1 MNSKHSFRQIL
12 SRYRHAW
19 VFLYGFIYMPWFMYL
34 EKRSIPAH
42 EYFIINSPLDKYI
55 PFCEFFV
62 IPYLFWFAFMVIGV
76 MYFFFTNRKEF
87 YQVTGFLIIGMT
99 IFLLISTVFPNGL
112 HLRPTVFPRDNIFT
126 DMVKNLV
133 YANDTSTNVLP
144 SIHAFNSLGISIAVA
159 NSDTLKKHGKIQLAT
174 HITTVLILMSTVCL
188 KQHSITD
195 VIAAMVM
202 AGVVYPFVYVIQG
215 KPKKEAKLLHQIV

>member
-1 MNSKHSFRQIL
+1 MKSKNPLKDIL
-12 SRYRHAW
+12 NRYRHAW
-19 VFLYGFIYMPWFMYL
+19 VFLYGFIYMPWFMAL

-87 YQVTGFLIIGMT
+87 YQVTCFLIIGMT
-99 IFLLISTVFPNGL
+99 IFLFISTIFPNGL
-112 HLRPTVFPRDNIFT
+112 LLRPTVFPRDNIFT
-126 DMVKNLV
+126 DMVKNIV

-159 NSDTLKKHGKIQLAT
+159 RSESLRKKRNVQVAT

-195 VIAAMVM
+195 VIAAMLM
-202 AGVVYPFVYVIQG
+202 AGFIYPLVYVAQH
-215 KPKKEAKLLHQIV
+215 KHKKETNVLHQLV

>member
-1 MNSKHSFRQIL
+1 MSRNSWKEIL
-12 SRYRHAW
+12 NRYRHAW
-19 VFLYGFIYMPWFMYL
+19 IFLYGFIYMPWFIYL
-34 EKRSIPAH
+34 EKRTIPAH

-62 IPYLFWFAFMVIGV
+62 IPYLFWFIFMVVGV

-87 YQVTGFLIIGMT
+87 YQVTSFLIIGMT
-99 IFLLISTVFPNGL
+99 LFLIISTDFPNGL
-112 HLRPTVFPRDNIFT
+112 YLRPTDFPRDNLFT

-144 SIHAFNSLGISIAVA
+144 SIHAFNSLGISIAVFHSEA
-159 NSDTLKKHGKIQLAT
+159 LKKRMGIQ
-174 HITTVLILMSTVCL
+174 ITTHVTTFLILLSTVCL

-195 VIAAMVM
+195 VIAALLM
-202 AGVVYPFVYVIQG
+202 ACIIYPFVYVLQY
-215 KPKKEAKLLHQIV
+215 KSKKETTLLHQRV

>member
-1 MNSKHSFRQIL
+1 MNNKSSFKQLL

-62 IPYLFWFAFMVIGV
+62 VPYLFWFAFMVIWV

-99 IFLLISTVFPNGL
+99 IFLVISTIFPNGL

-126 DMVKNLV
+126 DMVKNFV

-159 NSDTLKKHGKIQLAT
+159 RSEQLRKSKWLQITT
-174 HITTVLILMSTVCL
+174 HITTILILMSTVCL

-195 VIAAMVM
+195 VAAALLM
-202 AGVVYPFVYVIQG
+202 AGLIYPFVYVIEHKSKRETNLQH
-215 KPKKEAKLLHQIV
+215 LSI